1 MGRKE
6 ENTGFVCRHCGRE
19 VLPLTGGSYRNHC
32 PFCLY
37 SLHVDII
44 PGDRASECGGL
55 MEPVG
60 IIHNSGKGW
69 QIVHRC
75 QKCGF
80 ERCNMVS
87 EDPRQPDDINAITA
101 LILRAA
107 ADFFMRKIFY
117 RHHGRLYY

>member
-6 ENTGFVCRHCGRE
+6 ENTGFVCR
-19 VLPLTGGSYRNHC
+19 
-32 PFCLY
+32 LY

-75 QKCGF
+75 KKCGF
-80 ERCNMVS
+80 ERRNMVS

-101 LILRAA
+101 LMRRAA
-107 ADFFMRKIFY
+107 R
-117 RHHGRLYY
+117 

>member
-1 MGRKE
+1 MCIRD
-6 ENTGFVCRHCGRE
+6 
-19 VLPLTGGSYRNHC
+19 S
-32 PFCLY
+32 
-37 SLHVDII
+37 

-101 LILRAA
+101 LMRRAA
-107 ADFFMRKIFY
+107 R
-117 RHHGRLYY
+117 